1 MPDKMEA
8 TYVLKYDCKHSKRYY
23 TKEDTD
29 FPIKD
34 VYVLKPW
41 CDKVEKFTL
50 TIEAE

>member
-8 TYVLKYDCKHSKRYY
+8 TYVLKYDCKHSKRYE
-23 TKEDTD
+23 TKDED

-41 CDKVEKFTL
+41 SNEVKSFTL
-50 TIEAE
+50 TIEAV

>member
-8 TYVLKYDCKHSKRYY
+8 TYVLKYDCKHSKRYM
-23 TKEDTD
+23 TENQD

-41 CDKVEKFTL
+41 CDEVESFVL
-50 TIEAE
+50 TIKAK

>member
-8 TYVLKYDCKHSKRYY
+8 TYVLKYDCKHSKRYM
-23 TKEDTD
+23 TEDED

-41 CDKVEKFTL
+41 SDEVKSFVL
-50 TIEAE
+50 TIEAK